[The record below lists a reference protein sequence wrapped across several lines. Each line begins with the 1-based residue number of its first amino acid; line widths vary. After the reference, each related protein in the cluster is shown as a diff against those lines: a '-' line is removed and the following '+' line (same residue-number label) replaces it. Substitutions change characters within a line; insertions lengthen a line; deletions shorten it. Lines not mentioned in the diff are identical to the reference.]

1 MPLLKVY
8 ERVLEQFKARLRDDE
23 VMVRF
28 MRIPVPDYDEP
39 AFREAF
45 VNALVHRDYT
55 PRGSS
60 HPMGAGLYCGKQP
73 RRVCRRCYTQ

>member
-8 ERVLEQFKARLRDDE
+8 ELVLEQFKARLRDDE

-45 VNALVHRDYT
+45 VNALVHTETTRASGQFTSD
-55 PRGSS
+55 GSRTVS
-60 HPMGAGLYCGKQP
+60 W
-73 RRVCRRCYTQ
+73 